1 MNEPKPWL
9 TQPDGIAKRIDALIE
24 ASGLSGK
31 GLADRLGWAPSKVSR
46 VRNGITEPTREDV
59 ERLAR
64 EVGAEGQI
72 HDLLDLLAEI
82 PASKDEFRGRLSE
95 VQKVHNDLVVK
106 SRHIRY
112 FDTVWIPG
120 LLQTRE
126 YAHRALSEIWDIGD
140 KEGDLKV
147 AVADRMKRQA
157 HLHDAGKTFEVLI
170 WEPALTTGTI
180 PDEIMIPQL
189 HVLLTW
195 LSATNVQLAVLPL
208 RGKNRRTPAIGF
220 QMYDDMTMAEDLLG
234 EWERPGDKYDQ
245 IFKDLW
251 ANAAVGEAARP
262 FIERAIADLGI
273 KRL

>member
-9 TQPDGIAKRIDALIE
+9 NQEGGIAKRVDALIE
-24 ASGLSGK
+24 ASGVSGK
-31 GLADRLGWAPSKVSR
+31 ALAGRLGWAPSKVSR

-59 ERLAR
+59 EQLAR
-64 EVGAEGQI
+64 EVGAGGQVNE
-72 HDLLDLLAEI
+72 LLDLLAEI
-82 PASKDEFRGRLSE
+82 PASKDQFRGRLAE
-95 VQKVHNDLVVK
+95 VQKVHNDLVAK

-126 YAHRALSEIWDIGD
+126 YAHRALSEVWDISD
-140 KEGDLKV
+140 REDDLQV
-147 AVADRMKRQA
+147 AIADRMKRQA
-157 HLHDAGKTFEVLI
+157 YLHEADKTFEILV

-180 PDEIMIPQL
+180 PDEVIVPQL

-195 LSATNVQLAVLPL
+195 LSATNVQFAVLPL

-234 EWERPGDKYDQ
+234 EWERPGDRYDQ
-245 IFKDLW
+245 IFKDMW
-251 ANAAVGEAARP
+251 ANAAVGESARP
-262 FIERAIADLGI
+262 FIEKAISQCQRQA
-273 KRL
+273 